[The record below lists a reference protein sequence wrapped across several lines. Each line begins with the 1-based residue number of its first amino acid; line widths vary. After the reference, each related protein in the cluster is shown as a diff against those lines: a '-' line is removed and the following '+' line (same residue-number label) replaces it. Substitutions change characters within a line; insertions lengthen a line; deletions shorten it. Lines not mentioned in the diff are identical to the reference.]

1 MRSSV
6 EGAVPLR
13 FRLSEKR
20 RVKHPTCGSAFDIAL
35 SLSVGEGAGFG
46 GSSVDSQGL
55 GRREKGTGAVLT
67 EDRLPPRTSEDEVI
81 VLSPKRP
88 YNSLYA
94 PCATASIVKWFNDH
108 FTTRGSTP
116 TAAHYHSVHGSMH
129 IPV

>member
-35 SLSVGEGAGFG
+35 SLSVGEDMRGAGFG

-55 GRREKGTGAVLT
+55 GRREKGTGAVLA
-67 EDRLPPRTSEDEVI
+67 EDRLPP
-81 VLSPKRP
+81 
-88 YNSLYA
+88 
-94 PCATASIVKWFNDH
+94 
-108 FTTRGSTP
+108 
-116 TAAHYHSVHGSMH
+116 
-129 IPV
+129 